1 MKSALRT
8 ALCSL
13 CTFALVF
20 FLIPALL
27 AGGIPDFLWIALDI
41 ILPAILAA
49 VMLKN
54 VRPTWIF
61 LNLPI
66 HYGLL
71 ILLAAPLSKIW
82 GCSITRSLGWFEYIG
97 STFFWPFLLTIV
109 QFVVLWIQKRGEK

>member
-13 CTFALVF
+13 TTFALVF
-20 FLIPALL
+20 YLIPALL
-27 AGGIPDFLWIALDI
+27 ARGIPDILWMTLEI

-49 VMLKN
+49 LMLKN

-71 ILLAAPLSKIW
+71 ILLAAPLSRFW
-82 GCSITRSLGWFEYIG
+82 GSPIDRSLGWFSYIG
-97 STFFWPFLLTIV
+97 STFFWPIVLTIV
-109 QFVVLWIQKRGEK
+109 QFVVLWIRKRGDS